1 MKRINIKTIG
11 LTLAYAL
18 LMGTLCACSDELDWS
33 GNQRVEEGLPA
44 TVNLKLV
51 VNDMGVRS
59 RTIAEEDA
67 ANYCDN
73 IWIGFYSA
81 EDGSLKDKFYLTSVA
96 DTEEKVETEY
106 ALSVKTQSV
115 NNVYIVAVANSDV
128 NMGVSEIGKYGVDE
142 SESLHDMLDAADT
155 YDKFKAICLLRPD
168 ATDVNVYAN
177 TLTMSGWYANTQ
189 NGDSYTDPTKV
200 PVVNIQAGENNLD
213 GAIYLRRVI
222 SFNKFIIV
230 PGDNINLSLNT
241 WKVCNVPAGCYLFE
255 QADNISDH
263 YSGSAKFFNSTL
275 ASRLFSADKNAKGES
290 GKSFEFYQVENKRD
304 AVDYASIGTGDHV
317 GIDKLEGESKETQIE
332 KWYNEREREFKT
344 AKSDGS
350 SNVDNTGIYKSL
362 VASANGDLSNNNA
375 SYVVINADIDYY
387 YSYYKLNDDGT
398 PTTDLSDPATAEPV
412 ADDFAYKKVHR
423 TANINYTIH
432 LGYCEDQNSDGTP
445 TYETATDFNCRRNT
459 KYLYNVR
466 INGVNKV
473 VVEATSTD
481 ENQPGTDGWV
491 SDETGEFERLDSH
504 YCEFNICLTDKE
516 RKSMG
521 YRITAPYDGKYYYY
535 SRNQEGKITETEGMN
550 EELHTWIKFY
560 PTRDENTLAE
570 YNGGKGSNSLG
581 EGNGLWTFNDMC
593 APDVKASP
601 YASDS
606 ESDPDNTERWY
617 TVFVDEYVYHFDD
630 KGNKETSWPYYC
642 NQDDRLAEFI
652 MHDDKSTD
660 LESEYSYCKYAFS
673 QKSIQTYYKGSNVG
687 DRAIGVEH
695 FEETYCLNMNWD
707 WQWSNNPNYNHVK
720 ERKYDWVNKCEYD
733 LSVNANAQLFYD
745 FTNGRYNQWNYI
757 DGTVNGRTTKT
768 WSDVIQQKVPGHV
781 SSGSNNY
788 CSHPDAD
795 YPVYMPKPAAGVG
808 KPDNSPSP
816 KDNNVYYANSI
827 CMNRNRDL
835 NGDNVITP
843 DEVKWYLPTSSDMI
857 QIGICQGELPD
868 PLIRFTD
875 YDPYY
880 FAQIWDGIS
889 DPKYYYGVA
898 NFHYVTSDVQ
908 YFWAEE
914 CVTTGDNVYAGYFPT
929 ASQAYTVRCVRNL
942 GTDNSV
948 TPQYGVNEVDNA
960 FSYNEDT
967 RTFNQNNF
975 RDEQL
980 RGYTV
985 GGLAP
990 HSVADVASHPYKK
1003 FQVAKK
1009 FCIAKDSYISFNNT
1023 LSYPGGASNDY
1034 TRTQAWTNSLKKN
1047 GICGQYYE
1055 MDDQSDKGTW
1065 RIPSSGELALMWIE
1079 GLTMA
1084 DGSYLLSASYGYFV
1098 GFDLRNYTDNNH
1110 LYLGYHDADDREVL
1124 AMDCLGKS
1132 PTRLRCVRDV
1142 R

>member
-189 NGDSYTDPTKV
+189 KGDSYTDPTKV

-263 YSGSAKFFNSTL
+263 YSGSEKFFNSTV
-275 ASRLFSADKNAKGES
+275 ASRLFTADKNAKGES
-290 GKSFEFYQVENKRD
+290 GKSFEFYQVENKRN

-491 SDETGEFERLDSH
+491 SDETGEFERLDAH

-521 YRITAPYDGKYYYY
+521 YRITAPYNGKYYYY
-535 SRNQEGKITETEGMN
+535 SRNQQGIISNTEGMN
-550 EELHTWIKFY
+550 EELYTWIKFY
-560 PTRDENTLAE
+560 PTRDKNTLAE
-570 YNGGKGSNSLG
+570 YNGGKGKNTLG
-581 EGNGLWTFNDMC
+581 EGIGLWTFNDMC

-601 YASDS
+601 YTSDS
-606 ESDPDNTERWY
+606 ESDPDDTERWY

-630 KGNKETSWPYYC
+630 QGNKETSWPYYC

-673 QKSIQTYYKGSNVG
+673 QRSIQTYYKGTNVG

-695 FEETYCLNMNWD
+695 YEETYCLNMNWNYLTGG
-707 WQWSNNPNYNHVK
+707 WSNEKDYYN
-720 ERKYDWVNKCEYD
+720 
-733 LSVNANAQLFYD
+733 A
-745 FTNGRYNQWNYI
+745 TNGRYNGWLYLTSSKFSN
-757 DGTVNGRTTKT
+757 DHAK
-768 WSDVIQQKVPGHV
+768 WSDVIQPTVPGHV
-781 SSGSNNY
+781 DADENKTFG
-788 CSHPDAD
+788 CSHPEAD
-795 YPVYMPKPAAGVG
+795 YPVYMPKPYSTNGSR
-808 KPDNSPSP
+808 PDCSPSP
-816 KDNNVYYANSI
+816 NDKNTYYANSI
-827 CMNRNRDL
+827 CMNRNRSSGTAD
-835 NGDNVITP
+835 
-843 DEVKWYLPTSSDMI
+843 DEIDPSDYKWYLPTADDYI
-857 QIGICQGELPD
+857 QIGICQGELPS
-868 PLIRFTD
+868 PIIRFTD
-875 YDPYY
+875 YDPDY
-880 FAQIWDGIS
+880 FIPIWASYPGTDKQEAGR
-889 DPKYYYGVA
+889 YGTY
-898 NFHYVTSDVQ
+898 NYHYITSDYQ
-908 YFWAEE
+908 YFFAEQL
-914 CVTTGDNVYAGYFPT
+914 VATGDNPFAGWAPKVSGAFT
-929 ASQAYTVRCVRNL
+929 ARCIRNL
-942 GTDNSV
+942 GTDLSEP
-948 TPQYGVNEVDNA
+948 TSSDNEVDNA
-960 FSYNEDT
+960 FSYDEDT
-967 RTFNQNNF
+967 RIFNQYNF
-975 RDEQL
+975 TDAQL
-980 RGYTV
+980 RGYSPN
-985 GGLAP
+985 GLAP
-990 HSVADVASHPYKK
+990 HSAASVTSHPYKK
-1003 FQVAKK
+1003 FQVAKNQLSASDEYIK
-1009 FCIAKDSYISFNNT
+1009 FNSQLNYVVAIDNSSTGDAGE
-1023 LSYPGGASNDY
+1023 LAG
-1034 TRTQAWTNSLKKN
+1034 TRTDLQSKTAAWTNSLKNN
-1047 GICGQYYE
+1047 GICSQYYE
-1055 MDDQSDKGTW
+1055 NTDKSDLGTW
-1065 RIPSSGELALMWIE
+1065 RIPSVGELGLMKIQ
-1079 GLTMA
+1079 GLILN
-1084 DGSYLLSASYGYFV
+1084 DNCSYLSSTYDYFV
-1098 GFDLRNYTDNNH
+1098 AFKMRNLSSDNH
-1110 LYLGYHDADDREVL
+1110 LYLGLYNNGGNRQIISLDVL
-1124 AMDCLGKS
+1124 DIGNEKM
-1132 PTRLRCVRDV
+1132 RCVRDV

>member
-33 GNQRVEEGLPA
+33 GTQRVEEGLPA

-96 DTEEKVETEY
+96 NTDEEVETEY
-106 ALSVKTQSV
+106 TLSVKTQSV

-177 TLTMSGWYANTQ
+177 TLTMSGWYADTK
-189 NGDSYTDPTKV
+189 NGDSYTDPTRVPKV
-200 PVVNIQAGENNLD
+200 SIQAGENNLD

-230 PGDNINLSLNT
+230 PGDNISLSLNT

-255 QADNISDH
+255 QSDNISDH

-275 ASRLFSADKNAKGES
+275 ASRMFSADKNAKGES
-290 GKSFEFYQVENKRD
+290 GKSFEFYQVENKHN

-317 GIDKLEGESKETQIE
+317 GIDKLEGESEETQIE

-344 AKSDGS
+344 AKDDGS

-362 VASANGDLSNNNA
+362 VASANGDLNNNNA

-398 PTTDLSDPATAEPV
+398 PSTDLSDPATAEPV
-412 ADDFAYKKVHR
+412 ADDFKYKKVHR

-432 LGYCEDQNSDGTP
+432 LGYCEDQNNDGTP
-445 TYETATDFNCRRNT
+445 TYKTATDFNCRRNT

-516 RKSMG
+516 RNSMG

-535 SRNQEGKITETEGMN
+535 SRNQEGVISKTQDIN
-550 EELHTWIKFY
+550 EALYTWIKFY
-560 PTRDENTLAE
+560 PTSGKNTLAE
-570 YNGGKGSNSLG
+570 YNGGKGKNTLDEANNVDG
-581 EGNGLWTFNDMC
+581 DGLWTFNDMC
-593 APDVKASP
+593 APDTKASP
-601 YASDS
+601 YKNDS
-606 ESDPDNTERWY
+606 ESDPENTERWY

-630 KGNKETSWPYYC
+630 KGSNETSWPKYC

-673 QKSIQTYYKGSNVG
+673 QKSIQTYYKGEPDENG
-687 DRAIGVEH
+687 NITAIGVEH
-695 FEETYCLNMNWD
+695 FEETYCLNMNWSPYYTD
-707 WQWSNNPNYNHVK
+707 FAK
-720 ERKYDWVNKCEYD
+720 EHNEYDYDW
-733 LSVNANAQLFYD
+733 
-745 FTNGRYNQWNYI
+745 TNGRYNICQYLFPTSFI
-757 DGTVNGRTTKT
+757 TGEDDQHKDKRTGDDKE
-768 WSDVIQQKVPGHV
+768 WSDMIQQKVPAHV
-781 SSGSNNY
+781 NAGSY
-788 CSHPDAD
+788 RGTTHPAAD
-795 YPVYMPKPAAGVG
+795 YPVYMPGDKVSRGGNCPTSSDGNAYNA
-808 KPDNSPSP
+808 K
-816 KDNNVYYANSI
+816 SI

-835 NGDNVITP
+835 NGDNKITY
-843 DEVKWYLPTSSDMI
+843 DEVKWYLPTSSVYQ
-857 QIGICQGELPD
+857 QIATAQSELPD
-868 PLIRFTD
+868 PIIRFTD
-875 YDPYY
+875 YSHDY
-880 FAQIWDGIS
+880 FDSGWATNTVFDTER
-889 DPKYYYGVA
+889 YGTY
-898 NFHYVTSDVQ
+898 NFHYITSDYQ
-908 YFWAEE
+908 YFWAEQA
-914 CVTTGDNVYAGYFPT
+914 VNTGDFPFNGYNGGSET
-929 ASQAYTVRCVRNL
+929 AAHTARCVRSL
-942 GTDNSV
+942 GTNLSAKPEHNVAEVGNAFKYDSN
-948 TPQYGVNEVDNA
+948 TRIFDQYNFVDNA
-960 FSYNEDT
+960 
-967 RTFNQNNF
+967 
-975 RDEQL
+975 L
-980 RGYTV
+980 RGYNL
-985 GGLAP
+985 GGIAP
-990 HSVADVASHPYKK
+990 HDTSSPSAKPYKK
-1003 FQVAKK
+1003 FQVAKNFCNASGSYVK
-1009 FCIAKDSYISFNNT
+1009 FTPNMSYVSAAT
-1023 LSYPGGASNDY
+1023 DHDKVA
-1034 TRTQAWTNSLKKN
+1034 AWTRSIEKN
-1047 GICGQYYE
+1047 EICGQYYE
-1055 MDDQSDKGTW
+1055 DTTNKSDKGEW
-1065 RIPSSGELALMWIE
+1065 RVPSAYELALMWIA
-1079 GLTMA
+1079 GLPQA
-1084 DGSYLLSASYGYFV
+1084 DNCFFYSSTHDYFTSYILRSY
-1098 GFDLRNYTDNNH
+1098 DTDKSK
-1110 LYLGYHDADDREVL
+1110 YLGYQNDGNRHVMALDILGHDGSV
-1124 AMDCLGKS
+1124 K
-1132 PTRLRCVRDV
+1132 LRCVRDV